1 VSQLLL
7 PVPRALIELLKG
19 GAEQA
24 NGGLIMGD
32 SVATPDPGAA
42 STRITR
48 VDAERKHLEGLFK
61 DRLNFQLVFASLF
74 MVGLGKIDAPRVR
87 VEALITITVVSF
99 LMAFALLRTFLLVR
113 QALAEIKKADKHH
126 PYTDY
131 AQHTWKIPNAN
142 SILISIPFLL
152 FAFFAILTV
161 SYAMKLHHDPKGV
174 QDQSSS
180 CTTFQ
185 VEDRSDRHTTNE
197 TEPAKPPA
205 TGVTKGAAKNAKQN
219 NH

>member
-1 VSQLLL
+1 
-7 PVPRALIELLKG
+7 
-19 GAEQA
+19 
-24 NGGLIMGD
+24 MGD

-74 MVGLGKIDAPRVR
+74 MVGLGKIDDPRVR
-87 VEALITITVVSF
+87 VEALITITIVSL
-99 LMAFALLRTFLLVR
+99 LMAIALLRTFLLVR
-113 QALAEIKKADKHH
+113 QALAEIKHDDPDH
-126 PYTDY
+126 PYSDY
-131 AQHTWKIPNAN
+131 TKLTWKMPNAN
-142 SILISIPFLL
+142 TTLIFIPFLL

-161 SYAMKLHHDPKGV
+161 SYGMKLHHDPNGA

-185 VEDRSDRHTTNE
+185 VEDRSDRHVTSE

-205 TGVTKGAAKNAKQN
+205 TGVTKGAAIKGK
-219 NH
+219 H